1 MPEPLSPAAYR
12 DIVRRALAEDLG
24 SGDMTTEAVVP
35 PGVQARASLVAK
47 RACIVAGLDVAAE
60 AFRQV
65 DQAVVMSARRADGDR
80 LSPGDV
86 LATVTGPARG
96 ILTAERTALNFL
108 QHLSGIATATRAYVD
123 KAAGR
128 IIVLDTRKT
137 LPGLRALA
145 KYAVCCG
152 GGTNHRQGLH
162 DGVLIKDNHI
172 RQAGGIAQAVALVR
186 AAGRGLEIEV
196 EAQSL
201 SDVDAALAARA
212 DIIMLD
218 NLTVDDMRE
227 ALGRIGGRARTEI
240 SGGVTLDRLE
250 MLATLGADTVS
261 IGALT
266 HSAEAAD
273 ISLEFETT

>member
-1 MPEPLSPAAYR
+1 
-12 DIVRRALAEDLG
+12 
-24 SGDMTTEAVVP
+24 
-35 PGVQARASLVAK
+35 VAK

-172 RQAGGIAQAVALVR
+172 RQAGGIAQAVAFVR